1 MVPQVDD
8 ALLVDAGAAVARRV
22 GVLVDEVVPV
32 GGVGAVAKLGP
43 SKEVGY
49 LSVNFRLVG

>member
-32 GGVGAVAKLGP
+32 GGIGAVAELGP
-43 SKEVGY
+43 CKERK
-49 LSVNFRLVG
+49 SDISR